1 MEEGMIETSEEL
13 LAKQHR
19 KEKKDLQAKIQS
31 MKNAVP
37 KNDKKRRKQLTEDIA
52 KLEAELNQKHE
63 EELGQL
69 KTTADTQVEEV
80 VNGVES
86 MTVEGEEQKEEV
98 KQSRVSK
105 AQKRRDKKAA
115 QEKERDSRIAE
126 AEVQNLQ
133 GVRHQEGLKLA
144 QKLAQRQLQIRE
156 ISSDGHC
163 MYRAI
168 EDQLVQRAMVHIFPE
183 LSLSLKE
190 LRSRTAEHMRSH
202 ADDFLPFLTN
212 ANTGDMYTTD
222 EFEKY
227 CSDVEHTAAWGG
239 QLELR
244 ALTQVLHLPI
254 EVIQADSPTIKIGE
268 EYDGNPIT
276 LIYMRHAYG
285 LGEHYNSVERL
296 KDPANEE
303 DS

>member
-1 MEEGMIETSEEL
+1 
-13 LAKQHR
+13 
-19 KEKKDLQAKIQS
+19 
-31 MKNAVP
+31 MKNAIP
-37 KNDKKRRKQLTEDIA
+37 KNDKKRRKQLTGEIA
-52 KLEAELNQKHE
+52 RLEADLSQKHE
-63 EELGQL
+63 EEVRQL
-69 KTTADTQVEEV
+69 KSTTDTKVEEV

-86 MTVEGEEQKEEV
+86 IQVEGEEQEDA
-98 KQSRVSK
+98 KQPRVTK

-115 QEKERDSRIAE
+115 QEKERESRIAE

-144 QKLAQRQLQIRE
+144 QKLAQQKLQIKE

-168 EDQLVQRAMVHIFPE
+168 EDQLAQRSQPGLTMSV
-183 LSLSLKE
+183 KE

-212 ANTGDMYTTD
+212 PNTGDMYTTD

-244 ALTQVLHLPI
+244 ALTQVLRLPI
-254 EVIQADSPTIKIGE
+254 EVIQADSPAIKIGE
-268 EYDGNPIT
+268 EYDSEPIT
-276 LIYMRHAYG
+276 LVYMRHAYG
-285 LGEHYNSVERL
+285 LGEHYNTVEQL
-296 KDPANEE
+296 KDPANGEE
-303 DS
+303 S

>member
-1 MEEGMIETSEEL
+1 MEEGAVETPEEL

-37 KNDKKRRKQLTEDIA
+37 KNDKKRRKQLTEEIT
-52 KLEAELNQKHE
+52 KLEADLNQKHE
-63 EELGQL
+63 EESRKL
-69 KTTADTQVEEV
+69 TTNTEVEEV
-80 VNGVES
+80 IKGAE
-86 MTVEGEEQKEEV
+86 TLQVEGGELEEV
-98 KQSRVSK
+98 KQRVTK

-115 QEKERDSRIAE
+115 QERERESRIAE

-133 GVRHQEGLKLA
+133 GMRHQEGLKLA
-144 QKLAQRQLQIRE
+144 QKLSQQQLQIKE

-168 EDQLVQRAMVHIFPE
+168 EDQLAQRSKPGITMSV
-183 LSLSLKE
+183 KE
-190 LRSRTAEHMRSH
+190 LRFSTADHMRNH
-202 ADDFLPFLTN
+202 TDDFLPFLTN
-212 ANTGDMYTTD
+212 PQTGDMYTTD

-244 ALTQVLHLPI
+244 ALTKVLHLPI
-254 EVIQADSPTIKIGE
+254 EVIQADSPTIKIGDE
-268 EYDGNPIT
+268 FDGDPIT
-276 LIYMRHAYG
+276 LVYMHHAYG

-296 KDPANEE
+296 KDPCNVE